1 MYKALPILSLVIAL
15 STSACSPEKA
25 SPQAAKVEIETIP
38 PSVAVAASAATVAAI
53 VPPARQS
60 SDQVKVVAREY
71 GVSEA
76 KVEDTA
82 SRAAEMSGGNAS
94 KQDMLDALKAAT
106 GK

>member
-25 SPQAAKVEIETIP
+25 SPHAKVETETIP